1 MAKHKK
7 ENDLLYYLTCLM
19 GYYTFILPS
28 ELAHLTIGN
37 INIPEQTIFIDGKYS
52 KNWK

>member
-28 ELAHLTIGN
+28 ELAHLTFGN
-37 INIPEQTIFIDGKYS
+37 INIPEQRIFIDGKYS